1 MLQMLPIAGGNF
13 KVFDSQWRKTYFV
26 GQKKTAEGIYQ
37 RMVQSAAKRPR
48 YALRITSAGYGVFAL
63 TPDAKRFTRENC
75 RYQSASI
82 KRAERVLQ
90 AFQEGMI

>member
-1 MLQMLPIAGGNF
+1 MLQMLPAGGGNY
-13 KVFDSQWRKTYFV
+13 KVFDSHWRKTYFM
-26 GQKKTAEGIYQ
+26 GPKQAAEDILERMQ
-37 RMVQSAAKRPR
+37 RSAAKRPR
-48 YALRITSAGYGVFAL
+48 YALRVTSAGYGVFEL
-63 TPDAKRFTRENC
+63 TPEAKRFTRENC